1 MSALDLALRYMEIFY
16 SGKELDRMEEILHDT
31 LQFRGPLYQFDSAQE
46 YIVSLKDDPPMDCS
60 YRILHTFE
68 KGDTVN
74 LIYDFSKP
82 GITTTMSQLF
92 KVVDNKIAH
101 IELIFDSAVFARKA

>member
-1 MSALDLALRYMEIFY
+1 MEIFY
-16 SGKELDRMEEILHDT
+16 SGKELDRLGEILHDS
-31 LQFRGPLYQFDSAQE
+31 LQFRGPLYQFDSARQ
-46 YIVSLKDDPPMDCS
+46 YIASLIDDPPTDCS

-68 KGDTVN
+68 KDDTVN

-92 KVVDNKIAH
+92 KVVDNKIVH
-101 IELIFDSAVFARKA
+101 IELIFDSAVFAGKA

>member
-1 MSALDLALRYMEIFY
+1 MSALGLALRYMEIFY
-16 SGKELDRMEEILHDT
+16 SGKELDRLEEILHDS
-31 LQFRGPLYQFDSAQE
+31 LQFRGPLYQFDSARQ
-46 YIVSLKDDPPMDCS
+46 YIASLKDDPPTDCS

-68 KGDTVN
+68 KDDTVN

-92 KVVDNKIAH
+92 KVVDNKIAY
-101 IELIFDSAVFARKA
+101 IKLIFDSEVFAGKA

>member
-1 MSALDLALRYMEIFY
+1 MSALGLALRYMEIFY
-16 SGKELDRMEEILHDT
+16 SGKELDRLEEILHDK
-31 LQFRGPLYQFDSAQE
+31 LQFRGPLYQFDSSRQ
-46 YIVSLKDDPPMDCS
+46 YIASLKDDPPTDCS

-68 KGDTVN
+68 KDDTVN

-92 KVVDNKIAH
+92 EVVDNKIAH
-101 IELIFDSAVFARKA
+101 IELIFDSAVFAGKA

>member
-1 MSALDLALRYMEIFY
+1 MSALGLALRYMEIFY
-16 SGKELDRMEEILHDT
+16 SGKELDRLEEILHDT
-31 LQFRGPLYQFDSAQE
+31 LQFRGPLYRFDSARQ
-46 YIVSLKDDPPMDCS
+46 YIESLKNDPPTDCS
-60 YRILHTFE
+60 YRILHAFE
-68 KGDTVN
+68 KDDTVN
-74 LIYDFSKP
+74 LIYDFSKS